1 MTEFWVKKIYTPSGF
16 SKINILGNKKALDVG
31 CGGRKLPGAIG
42 MDVRQ
47 EAGVDIVHD
56 ANKTPWPFLDNS
68 FDLVLFN
75 QSLEHLEDVSRALG
89 EARRVLKAGGRVIL
103 QVPYFRSVDAFADVT
118 HGHFFTSRSLDYIL
132 DFKFKIISFWY
143 GWPHP
148 SKNPIR
154 QIFKNFIHR
163 FPDFYDKY
171 LSLLIPVE
179 CLTWE
184 LEVLK

>member
-1 MTEFWVKKIYTPSGF
+1 MTEFFAEKIYTPSGF
-16 SKINILGNKKALDVG
+16 QRQNILEGKKALDVG
-31 CGGRKLPGAIG
+31 CGARKLPGAAG
-42 MDVRQ
+42 MDIRK
-47 EAGVDIVHD
+47 EPGVDIVHD
-56 ANKTPWPFLDNS
+56 ANKTPWPFSDNS
-68 FDLVLFN
+68 FDFVLFN

-89 EARRVLKAGGRVIL
+89 EARRVLKAGGRVVI

-118 HGHFFTSRSLDYIL
+118 HRHPFTSRSLDYIP
-132 DFKFKIISFWY
+132 DFKFKILAFWY

-148 SKNPIR
+148 SKNPLR

-184 LEVLK
+184 LEVRK

>member
-1 MTEFWVKKIYTPSGF
+1 MTEFWARKIYTLGGF
-16 SKINILGNKKALDVG
+16 QGQNILEGKKALDVG
-31 CGGRKLPGAIG
+31 CGARKLPGATG
-42 MDVRQ
+42 MDIRK
-47 EAGVDIVHD
+47 ESGVDIVHD
-56 ANKTPWPFLDNS
+56 ANRIPWPFGDNS

-75 QSLEHLEDVSRALG
+75 QSLEHLEDTEKILKEAWRISRK
-89 EARRVLKAGGRVIL
+89 EGRVVI

-118 HGHFFTSRSLDYIL
+118 HRHLFTPRSLDYIPN
-132 DFKFKIISFWY
+132 FKFKKFGFWY

-148 SKNPIR
+148 SKNPFR

-163 FPDFYDKY
+163 FPDFYDRY

-184 LEVLK
+184 LEVVK